1 MNPKPVQVWRLLRL
15 FVHLLWGMLLATV
28 WLPFLRAKHRDKL
41 VRRWSKSI
49 LNILNVKLH
58 VSGSVPLAGTSPA
71 MFVSNHISWLDVWLV
86 NSLISPRFVAKSE
99 VRSWPLIGWLSEKGG
114 VIFIERA
121 KRKDTLRVSGAA
133 LQALA
138 DGDSL
143 CVFPEGTTTD
153 GSFMVPFRSSLLQ
166 AAVDAEVLLRPIA
179 LRYPLPNGGVN
190 VGVAY
195 WGDITLWESMLAMV
209 KQPEIVAELVFLLPI
224 STQGNDRRVLVRRA
238 ESAIA
243 ELLRL
248 PVRAALV
255 APGGQLAGD
264 LGAEP

>member
-1 MNPKPVQVWRLLRL
+1 
-15 FVHLLWGMLLATV
+15 MLLATV
-28 WLPFLRAKHRDKL
+28 WLPFLRGKRRDKL
-41 VRRWSKSI
+41 VRRWSKTI
-49 LNILNVKLH
+49 LNILNVKLQ
-58 VSGSVPLAGTSPA
+58 VSGSVPLTSTPPS
-71 MFVSNHISWLDVWLV
+71 MFMSNHISWLDVWLV
-86 NSLISPRFVAKSE
+86 NSLLSPRFVAKSE

-166 AAVDAEVLLRPIA
+166 AAVDAEVLIRPMA
-179 LRYPLPNGGVN
+179 LRYPLPDGGVN
-190 VGVAY
+190 VDIAY
-195 WGDITLWESMLAMV
+195 WSDITLWESMLAMV
-209 KQPEIVAELVFLLPI
+209 KQPEITAELIFLLPI
-224 STQGNDRRVLVRRA
+224 PTQGKDRRVLARRA

-248 PVRAALV
+248 PVRAALQT
-255 APGGQLAGD
+255 PGGQLSAG
-264 LGAEP
+264 P

>member
-1 MNPKPVQVWRLLRL
+1 MQVWRLLRL
-15 FVHLLWGMLLATV
+15 FVHLLWGMLLASV
-28 WLPFLRAKHRDKL
+28 CLPFLRGARRGKL
-41 VRRWSKSI
+41 VRHWSKTI
-49 LNILNVKLH
+49 LNILNIKLQ
-58 VSGSVPLAGTSPA
+58 VSGSAPLAGTSPS
-71 MFVSNHISWLDVWLV
+71 MFVSNHISWLDVWLL
-86 NSLISPRFVAKSE
+86 NSLLSPRFVAKSE

-138 DGDSL
+138 DGDAL
-143 CVFPEGTTTD
+143 CIFPEGTTTD

-166 AAVDAEVLLRPIA
+166 AAVDADVLIRPVA

-190 VGVAY
+190 VDVAY

-209 KQPEIVAELVFLLPI
+209 KQPEIQAELTFLLPI
-224 STQGNDRRVLVRRA
+224 PIHGKDRRVLARCA

-248 PVRAALV
+248 PVRVALQT
-255 APGGQLAGD
+255 PGGQLSAG
-264 LGAEP
+264 P